1 MRIAKFDRIRSHTH
15 HAADRLD
22 KIAYRLADVP
32 QEVEQGGN
40 LDHFEQLEVNVDDL
54 YAALLDADAVVLMT
68 EWNVYRGM
76 DLGRARRA
84 MHGDVFVDL
93 RNVYEPDMM
102 REHGFQYIGVGR

>member
-1 MRIAKFDRIRSHTH
+1 MALDLHGIEEAKPLLPDSVQ
-15 HAADRLD
+15 
-22 KIAYRLADVP
+22 Y
-32 QEVEQGGN
+32 
-40 LDHFEQLEVNVDDL
+40 VDDL

-76 DLGRARRA
+76 NLGRARRA